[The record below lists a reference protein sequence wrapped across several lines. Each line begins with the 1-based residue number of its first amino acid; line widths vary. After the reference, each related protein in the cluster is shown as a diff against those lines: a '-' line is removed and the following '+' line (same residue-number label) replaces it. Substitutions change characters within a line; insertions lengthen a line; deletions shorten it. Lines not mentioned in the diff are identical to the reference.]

1 MEDIFTEAFTYNGDG
16 TFTITEDALREVFY
30 VAHLG
35 AAVRSSSLVKF
46 DDYYL
51 ALSNYEKLKVSEVED
66 KAERDK
72 LVEDMEYDGTEAQ
85 FTLYEVKNGIN
96 LPDKKKGK

>member
-1 MEDIFTEAFTYNGDG
+1 MDIFTEAFTYNGDG

-46 DDYYL
+46 DDYYQ
-51 ALSNYEKLKVSEVED
+51 ALSNYEKLKASEVED

-72 LVEDMEYDGTEAQ
+72 LVEDMEYDGTEA
-85 FTLYEVKNGIN
+85 LANYSV
-96 LPDKKKGK
+96 DKLKG

>member
-1 MEDIFTEAFTYNGDG
+1 MRCSIWLTW
-16 TFTITEDALREVFY
+16 
-30 VAHLG
+30 G

-66 KAERDK
+66 EAERGK
-72 LVEDMEYDGTEAQ
+72 LVEDMEYDGTEA
-85 FTLYEVKNGIN
+85 LANYSV
-96 LPDKKKGK
+96 DKLKG

>member
-1 MEDIFTEAFTYNGDG
+1 MDIFTEAFTYNGDG

-46 DDYYL
+46 DDYYQ
-51 ALSNYEKLKVSEVED
+51 ALSNYEKLKASMVED
-66 KAERDK
+66 EAERDK
-72 LVEDMEYDGTEAQ
+72 LVEDMEYDGIEA
-85 FTLYEVKNGIN
+85 LANYSV
-96 LPDKKKGK
+96 DKLKG